1 MTDNKSNPSDVD
13 QEGLKSLE
21 ERILA
26 TTKDLSSK
34 LPLVGHVCWLY
45 SQAKTHKYFN
55 FADIEPRILP
65 PLLLKQCKLYIQG
78 NMGSLPMGFVS
89 WARLSEEAELKYI
102 HTQKLRP
109 EDWKSGDRVWVIDML
124 APFGNQENI
133 FKELHSSLLKDEEI
147 HLMFPD
153 GDKGMK
159 KTTINEILAQVEVIE
174 KKREQEKQ
182 ADNEKQSEGKTK
194 H

>member
-1 MTDNKSNPSDVD
+1 MTNKTTKPANE
-13 QEGLKSLE
+13 QAELKELE

-34 LPLVGHVCWLY
+34 LPVVGHVCWLY
-45 SQAKTHKYFN
+45 SQTKTHKYFN

-89 WARLSEEAELKYI
+89 WARLSEEAEQKYI

-109 EDWKSGDRVWVIDML
+109 ADWNSGDRVWVIDML
-124 APFGNQENI
+124 APFGNQETI
-133 FKELHSSLLKDEEI
+133 FKELYHSLLKDEEI
-147 HLMFPD
+147 HLLFPD
-153 GDKGMK
+153 GEKGMK
-159 KTTINEILAQVEVIE
+159 KTTINQILADVDAM
-174 KKREQEKQ
+174 EQRK
-182 ADNEKQSEGKTK
+182 KQSEEKASQNQTK

>member
-1 MTDNKSNPSDVD
+1 MTDKKLSQSDEPTMKD
-13 QEGLKSLE
+13 LE

-34 LPLVGHVCWLY
+34 LPIVGHVCWLY
-45 SQAKTHKYFN
+45 SQTKTHKYFN

-65 PLLLKQCKLYIQG
+65 PLLLKQCKLYVQG

-89 WARLSEEAELKYI
+89 WARLSEEAEQKYI

-109 EDWKSGDRVWVIDML
+109 ADWNSGDRVWIIDVL
-124 APFGNQENI
+124 APFGNQDTI
-133 FKELHSSLLKDEEI
+133 FKELYHTLLKDEEI
-147 HLMFPD
+147 HLLFPD
-153 GDKGMK
+153 GKKGLKK
-159 KTTINEILAQVEVIE
+159 KTVSEILAEVEMME
-174 KKREQEKQ
+174 KDKNSKDQ
-182 ADNEKQSEGKTK
+182 TK